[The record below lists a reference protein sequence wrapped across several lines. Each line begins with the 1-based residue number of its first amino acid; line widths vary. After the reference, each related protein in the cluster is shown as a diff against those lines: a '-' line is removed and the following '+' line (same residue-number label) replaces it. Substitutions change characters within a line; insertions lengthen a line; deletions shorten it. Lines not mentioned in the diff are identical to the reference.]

1 MTGRVRRQ
9 RQDEGTRQAGNAM
22 VEFVLWVPIVLTALC
37 TCLQLMAT
45 LYDQR
50 AVGQAVTSAVQ
61 AQQAGGDPV
70 AAAKAALPPDAE
82 EATVT
87 VTHGS
92 VRVSMTSR
100 RFLILLPKKFAE
112 VSATATAPERIDNS

>member
-1 MTGRVRRQ
+1 MSGSERRPTGEKP
-9 RQDEGTRQAGNAM
+9 DGETGNAM
-22 VEFVLWVPIVLTALC
+22 VEFVLWVPIVLIALC

-50 AVGQAVTSAVQ
+50 AVGRAAASSVQ
-61 AQQAGGDPV
+61 AHEAGGDPV
-70 AAAKAALPPDAE
+70 AAARAALPPDAE

-87 VTHGS
+87 VTEGS

-100 RFLILLPKKFAE
+100 RFLILLPKRFAE
-112 VSATATAPERIDNS
+112 VSATTPTEPIDNS